1 MGLELAAEEGEVQD
15 GGVEEGVEV
24 GEQKV
29 GGTVEEVFVQG
40 LEFVVF

>member
-15 GGVEEGVEV
+15 RGVEERVEV

-29 GGTVEEVFVQG
+29 GGTVEEVFV
-40 LEFVVF
+40 